1 MSDAA
6 AEEKKEEESPTEGA
20 ATSGAE
26 GATEAPKKGFPI
38 KLVLF
43 ILIPVLLLGGAAGFL
58 FLTDMGK
65 SLIGMESNEG
75 KAKPELPEHI
85 AYVELPEMLV
95 NIQSSE
101 KRRPYLRLMIQLE
114 LQDPKAVTELDKVK
128 PRVIDAFQT
137 YLRELRIEDLE
148 GSAGSQ
154 RLKQELLKR
163 AKAICAPIEI
173 SDVLFT
179 NFVVQ

>member
-6 AEEKKEEESPTEGA
+6 AEEKKEEAQGAEGTEGA
-20 ATSGAE
+20 EASA
-26 GATEAPKKGFPI
+26 EAPKKGFPI

-58 FLTDMGK
+58 FLTEMGK
-65 SLIGMESNEG
+65 SLIGMESTDG

-95 NIQSSE
+95 NIQSTE
-101 KRRPYLRLMIQLE
+101 KRRPYLRLTAQLE